1 MFLLL
6 RCKMKKTNK
15 SILIPS
21 IILIFS
27 FIIIR
32 YVLFDIHG
40 MKQFP
45 LLLFLFVFI
54 AIIVSALTK
63 VKIIPYIIS
72 ISYPIGFIIGLIFQ
86 KNGTDFGGGITNNLW
101 IIWASSIVVIVIIS
115 IIIEFIIKKN
125 SDK

>member
-1 MFLLL
+1 
-6 RCKMKKTNK
+6 MKKINK

-45 LLLFLFVFI
+45 LLLFLCVFI

-63 VKIIPYIIS
+63 AKIMPYIIS

-86 KNGTDFGGGITNNLW
+86 KNGTDFGGGPTNNLW
-101 IIWASSIVVIVIIS
+101 IIWASSIVITTINS

-125 SDK
+125 SDN

>member
-1 MFLLL
+1 
-6 RCKMKKTNK
+6 
-15 SILIPS
+15 
-21 IILIFS
+21 
-27 FIIIR
+27 
-32 YVLFDIHG
+32 

-45 LLLFLFVFI
+45 FILFLCVFI

-86 KNGTDFGGGITNNLW
+86 KNGTDFGGGLTNNLW
-101 IIWASSIVVIVIIS
+101 LIWGVSIVIITIIS

-125 SDK
+125 SDN

>member
-1 MFLLL
+1 
-6 RCKMKKTNK
+6 MKKINK

-40 MKQFP
+40 MKQMP
-45 LLLFLFVFI
+45 LILFLCVFI
-54 AIIVSALTK
+54 AITVSILSK

-72 ISYPIGFIIGLIFQ
+72 ISYPIGFIFGLIFQ
-86 KNGTDFGGGITNNLW
+86 KNGTDFGGGLTNNLW
-101 IIWASSIVVIVIIS
+101 LIWGVSIVIITIIS

-125 SDK
+125 SDN

>member
-1 MFLLL
+1 
-6 RCKMKKTNK
+6 MKKINK

-45 LLLFLFVFI
+45 LLLFLCVFI
-54 AIIVSALTK
+54 EIIVSALTK

-86 KNGTDFGGGITNNLW
+86 KNGTDFGGGLTNNLW
-101 IIWASSIVVIVIIS
+101 SIWLVSIVIITIIS
-115 IIIEFIIKKN
+115 IIIEFLIKKN
-125 SDK
+125 SNN

>member
-1 MFLLL
+1 
-6 RCKMKKTNK
+6 MKRINK

-27 FIIIR
+27 FIIVR
-32 YVLFDIHG
+32 YILFDIHG

-45 LLLFLFVFI
+45 FILFLCVFI

-72 ISYPIGFIIGLIFQ
+72 TSYPIGFIIGFIFQ
-86 KNGTDFGGGITNNLW
+86 KNGTDFGGGLTNNLW

-115 IIIEFIIKKN
+115 IIIELIIKKN
-125 SDK
+125 SDN